1 MLQLIYPDTGDQEDG
16 ILRLESTKLTCS
28 HALVTDI
35 YSFPRIIREVVTFIT
50 TYDNPSPEETKSDRK
65 VFVGGGSL
73 GGWTSLEYGLN
84 PTENTIG
91 IIAWVNPPPRNHLLT
106 TSVP

>member
-1 MLQLIYPDTGDQEDG
+1 LHFVHRTSG
-16 ILRLESTKLTCS
+16 LRCS
-28 HALVTDI
+28 QALVTDI
-35 YSFPRIIREVVTFIT
+35 YSFPRVITEVVTFIGI
-50 TYDNPSPEETKSDRK
+50 YDNPSPEEIKGDRK

-91 IIAWVNPPPRNHLLT
+91 IIAWVPPPLLT
-106 TSVP
+106 QLYYVY

>member
-1 MLQLIYPDTGDQEDG
+1 M
-16 ILRLESTKLTCS
+16 
-28 HALVTDI
+28 
-35 YSFPRIIREVVTFIT
+35 TFIGI
-50 TYDNPSPEETKSDRK
+50 YDNPSPEEIKGDRK

-91 IIAWVNPPPRNHLLT
+91 IIAWVPPPLLT
-106 TSVP
+106 QLYYVY

>member
-1 MLQLIYPDTGDQEDG
+1 MPLIYPVTDDRADG
-16 ILRLESTKLTCS
+16 MHLEMRLTYS

-35 YSFPRIIREVVTFIT
+35 YSFPRIIREVVTFIS
-50 TYDNPSPEETKSDRK
+50 TYDNPSPEEIKGDRK

-84 PTENTIG
+84 PTENTLG
-91 IIAWVNPPPRNHLLT
+91 IISWVSLNQNVLT
-106 TSVP
+106 